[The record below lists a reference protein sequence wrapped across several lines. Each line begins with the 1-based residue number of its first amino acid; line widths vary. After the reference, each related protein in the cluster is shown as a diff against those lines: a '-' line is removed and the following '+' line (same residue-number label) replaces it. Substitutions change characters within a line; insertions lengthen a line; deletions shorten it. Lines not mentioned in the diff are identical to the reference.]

1 VLICHLKSRVTAA
14 SRTFL
19 CWRLSVCVLNCEV
32 FSTCIIIMAEW
43 LVSIDGGVAPS
54 AVSNIRHT
62 RRHFRFARVPS
73 SGNDESQIAGNT
85 GRSRKLRQ
93 EVRMLKLFLV
103 TFDYQKEVIDYF
115 SIVVFS
121 IHCVHFFMPRRTLRK
136 TEHVR
141 LLLIILLNPSCF
153 AYCLPIFQHCFRVHD
168 GSTVN
173 PVFLTV
179 IHRCRKTLGKIF

>member
-1 VLICHLKSRVTAA
+1 
-14 SRTFL
+14 
-19 CWRLSVCVLNCEV
+19 
-32 FSTCIIIMAEW
+32 MAEW

-54 AVSNIRHT
+54 AISNIWHT
-62 RRHFRFARVPS
+62 GRHFRFARVPS

-121 IHCVHFFMPRRTLRK
+121 VHCAHFYMPRRTLRK
-136 TEHVR
+136 TEHMM
-141 LLLIILLNPSCF
+141 LLIILLKPSCF
-153 AYCLPIFQHCFRVHD
+153 AYCLPTFQHCFRVHD

-179 IHRCRKTLGKIF
+179 IRRCRKTLGKIF